1 MNIFRHLPIKINK
14 NSQGVVSLS
23 LTIKELLENKGI
35 KPREEHL
42 EILHTR
48 WSGMK
53 ELRGNLDGVNIDDA
67 DIALRNIPGG
77 DHVE

>member
-1 MNIFRHLPIKINK
+1 M
-14 NSQGVVSLS
+14 S

-42 EILHTR
+42 EILEKR
-48 WSGMK
+48 WNGMA
-53 ELRGNLDGVNIDDA
+53 ELRGNLDGVAIDDA
-67 DIALRNIPGG
+67 DIAVKSIPGG

>member
-1 MNIFRHLPIKINK
+1 M
-14 NSQGVVSLS
+14 S

-42 EILHTR
+42 EILEKR
-48 WSGMK
+48 WNGMT
-53 ELRGNLDGVNIDDA
+53 ELRGDLDGVAIDDA
-67 DIALRNIPGG
+67 DIAVKNIPGG

>member
-1 MNIFRHLPIKINK
+1 MKAFTFIKIK
-14 NSQGVVSLS
+14 GVVDLSLS
-23 LTIKELLENKGI
+23 IKELLENKGI

-42 EILHTR
+42 EILETR
-48 WSGMK
+48 WKGLA
-53 ELRGNLDGVNIDDA
+53 ELRGDLEGINKDDA